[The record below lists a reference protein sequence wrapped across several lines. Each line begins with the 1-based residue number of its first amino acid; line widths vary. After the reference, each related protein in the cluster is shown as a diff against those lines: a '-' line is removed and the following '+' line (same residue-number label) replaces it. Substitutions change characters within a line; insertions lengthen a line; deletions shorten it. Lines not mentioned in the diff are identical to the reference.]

1 MDAHV
6 TNLEALKDNALFRT
20 IPEEIQ
26 DRIRDLRAINVGFGV
41 GPGFAAQ
48 RHHEYREPVHLSEA
62 LTWIEAQTS
71 FKRAHIEFENG
82 LRGLFDPNGFEFLR
96 ERGLPST

>member
-1 MDAHV
+1 MERTLRDDAR
-6 TNLEALKDNALFRT
+6 FQT

-26 DRIRDLRAINVGFGV
+26 DRIRDLRAITVGFGA

-48 RHHEYREPVHLSEA
+48 RHHEYPEPVHLSEA
-62 LTWIEAQTS
+62 LAWIEAQTS

-82 LRGLFDPNGFEFLR
+82 LRVLFDPNGFEFIR
-96 ERGLPST
+96 EPRE